1 VPIEE
6 RKRRTKEIIALAQ
19 ELAAERIA
27 PKLGGRVEV
36 LLESRREGQWVGH
49 TPDYYEVLAD
59 GAGRQGQTVWV
70 RVERIEGYTL
80 IGTVE
85 AVKEEPRRVLLPMA

>member
-1 VPIEE
+1 MPIEE

-19 ELAAERIA
+19 ELAAGRIA
-27 PKLGGRVEV
+27 PKLGSRVEV

-70 RVERIEGYTL
+70 KVREIRGYTL
-80 IGTVE
+80 LGAVE
-85 AVKEEPRRVLLPMA
+85 AVKEEPARMLLPMA